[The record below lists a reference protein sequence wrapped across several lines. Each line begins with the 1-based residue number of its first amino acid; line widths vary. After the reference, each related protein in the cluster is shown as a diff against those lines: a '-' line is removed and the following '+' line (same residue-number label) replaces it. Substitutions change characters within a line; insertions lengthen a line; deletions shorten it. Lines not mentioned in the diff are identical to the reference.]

1 MKYTKFEC
9 ARILGARSLQISNG
23 APLVIESRKGSSLE
37 IAREEFENNI
47 IPLKVKR
54 PSRKNE

>member
-23 APLVIESRKGSSLE
+23 APLITESRKGSSLE
-37 IAREEFENNI
+37 LAREEFEKDI

-54 PSRKNE
+54 PLKKKE